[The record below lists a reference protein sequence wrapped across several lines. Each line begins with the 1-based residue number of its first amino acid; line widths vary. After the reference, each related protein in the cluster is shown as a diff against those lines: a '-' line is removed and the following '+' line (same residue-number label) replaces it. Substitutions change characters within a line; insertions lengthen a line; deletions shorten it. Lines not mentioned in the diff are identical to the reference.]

1 MQPPMHS
8 PSGSAGPV
16 LHRRDRVDGSTQ
28 DEARDLVR
36 SGAPTPLA
44 VLTRDQRAGR
54 GRLGRSWSVAP
65 GDGIALTLAHCTSVG
80 PERRSWYPLVA
91 GLAVLETITT
101 LMRDQGS
108 RADLGVKWPND
119 IVTRDG
125 RKLGGILVEAE
136 GPDHLLIGV
145 GINLRPPAVPVDALA
160 LEPAWLLGEGGL
172 LAMGRERD
180 VDAPEESFDAHLADS
195 LEMAAAALDSRDGD
209 AGETLR
215 ERYAMTCLTVGQQV
229 RVLPW
234 GQSQLGGTTEAPLC
248 GRAVGIDSRGRLL
261 VDTGGAAPVPIDMGD
276 VHRVRPD
283 DAPRRWQSIR
293 IDGRRT
299 QRDPGVRS
307 GGALRQ

>member
-8 PSGSAGPV
+8 PSRPTGLV

-54 GRLGRSWSVAP
+54 GRLGRSWLAAP
-65 GDGIALTLAHCTSVG
+65 GDGIALTLAHRTPVG
-80 PERRSWYPLVA
+80 PQRRSWYPLVA

-108 RADLGVKWPND
+108 RADLGLKWPND
-119 IVTRDG
+119 IVTQDG

-145 GINLRPPAVPVDALA
+145 GINLRRPAAPVDALA

-172 LAMGRERD
+172 LATGGERD
-180 VDAPEESFDAHLADS
+180 VDAFEDSFDTRMADT
-195 LEMAAAALDSRDGD
+195 LEAAAAALDARDGD
-209 AGETLR
+209 AGEQLR
-215 ERYAMTCLTVGQQV
+215 ERYAMTCLTVGQRV

-234 GQSQLGGTTEAPLC
+234 GQSQLGGATATPIC
-248 GRAVGIDSRGRLL
+248 GRAVGIDPRGRLL

-276 VHRVRPD
+276 VHRVRLD
-283 DAPRRWQSIR
+283 NAPAALTEHPIRRQE
-293 IDGRRT
+293 
-299 QRDPGVRS
+299 DPS
-307 GGALRQ
+307 

>member
-1 MQPPMHS
+1 MQPPMY
-8 PSGSAGPV
+8 PSSLPAGLV
-16 LHRRDRVDGSTQ
+16 LHRRGRVDGSTQ

-54 GRLGRSWSVAP
+54 GRLGRSWLAAP
-65 GDGIALTLAHCTSVG
+65 GDGIALTLAHRTPVG
-80 PERRSWYPLVA
+80 PQDRSWYPLAA

-108 RADLGVKWPND
+108 RADVGLKWPND
-119 IVTRDG
+119 IVTQDG

-136 GPDHLLIGV
+136 GPDHLLTGV
-145 GINLRPPAVPVDALA
+145 GINLRPPAAPVDAHA

-172 LAMGRERD
+172 LGAGSDHD
-180 VDAPEESFDAHLADS
+180 VDALAESFDARMAEA
-195 LEMAAAALDSRDGD
+195 LEVAAAALDARDGD

-215 ERYAMTCLTVGQQV
+215 ERYAMTCLTVGRQV

-283 DAPRRWQSIR
+283 DAPTALAEHPNRRQE
-293 IDGRRT
+293 
-299 QRDPGVRS
+299 DP
-307 GGALRQ
+307 A